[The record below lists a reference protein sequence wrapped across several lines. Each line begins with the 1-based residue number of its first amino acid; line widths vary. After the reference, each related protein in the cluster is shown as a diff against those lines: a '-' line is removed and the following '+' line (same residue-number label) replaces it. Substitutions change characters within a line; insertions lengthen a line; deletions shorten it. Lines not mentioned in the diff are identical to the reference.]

1 MKKLATLFAMMGVGL
16 GTALAQR
23 QIDFRNF
30 STFPVT
36 VDDGSGNVTTIGSL
50 TSPLGPASVRVALFV
65 GTNGSPFSAMSMV
78 GMTTNS
84 ASSNPLAVGT
94 FFGGNPYTLTGYG
107 IGAQISFA
115 YAAWSISTGVLTY
128 QEALGASQGFVS
140 HSPVVG

>member
-1 MKKLATLFAMMGVGL
+1 
-16 GTALAQR
+16 
-23 QIDFRNF
+23 
-30 STFPVT
+30 
-36 VDDGSGNVTTIGSL
+36 
-50 TSPLGPASVRVALFV
+50 
-65 GTNGSPFSAMSMV
+65 FSARSMV

-84 ASSNPLAVGT
+84 ASSNPLAAGT

-140 HSPVVG
+140 HSPVVGNGYTLGGGAGTPKPTWGTADATSPWLVKGLQLQPVPEPSTIALGLLGTAA